1 MLFRS
6 RSSLPQSPTAG
17 ICQSLGYPNTTEIE
31 MNRDQVAGR
40 VRQATGK
47 MKEQWGILSRDPL
60 VVDAGRRDQL
70 FGRIQERRGNSH
82 EQASRQLTDFMRR
95 NRNWYLINR

>member
-1 MLFRS
+1 
-6 RSSLPQSPTAG
+6 
-17 ICQSLGYPNTTEIE
+17 

-47 MKEQWGILSRDPL
+47 MKEHWGILSRDP
-60 VVDAGRRDQL
+60 VVADAGRRDQL

-82 EQASRQLTDFMRR
+82 EQAARQLRDFMRR